1 MLHRSKIAL
10 ACSRIP
16 VLLRGAAWL
25 GQGKGR
31 FRVLDHL
38 AMPPQ
43 VAINPDMSNWERHE
57 LAAVWIGHATVL
69 LRIGGMNVITDPVF
83 SKRIGLGMGLFTL
96 GSTRRVMPAI
106 PLKELPK
113 IDLILLSHAHFDH
126 LDRPTLHRL
135 PDDITVVT
143 ARHTTSLVSDLRFRE
158 VIELDWNE
166 DIRIGGLHIRA
177 LEANH
182 WGARTIYDRHR
193 GYNGYLLETTS
204 RDNTETIDPSRR
216 VLFFGDSAYH
226 ELYRGIDPVDL
237 AIVGIGAY
245 DPWIRNHAN
254 PEQAWEMTRHV
265 RASFVLPVH
274 HSTFKQSRE
283 PFDEPLSRLLAAAGR
298 QSPSIIAHRVGD
310 SWAFDP
316 RANAFEEK

>member
-1 MLHRSKIAL
+1 MLHRSKLAV
-10 ACSRIP
+10 ACSRFP
-16 VLLRGAAWL
+16 ALLRGAAWL
-25 GQGKGR
+25 GRTKGR

-38 AMPPQ
+38 ARPPR
-43 VAINPDMSNWERHE
+43 VAVKPDLSDWDQRE
-57 LAAVWIGHATVL
+57 LSAVWIGHATVL

-106 PLKELPK
+106 TLKELPK
-113 IDLILLSHAHFDH
+113 IDLVLLSHAHFDH

-143 ARHTTSLVSDLRFRE
+143 ARHTAGLVSDLRFRE

-166 DIRIGGLHIRA
+166 DIRIGGLHIQA

-193 GYNGYLLETTS
+193 GYNGYMLETMPHNSNDLT
-204 RDNTETIDPSRR
+204 DTSRR

-226 ELYRGIDPVDL
+226 ELYRGFDPVDL
-237 AIVGIGAY
+237 AIIGIGAY

-265 RASFVLPVH
+265 RAARVLPVH
-274 HSTFKQSRE
+274 HSTFRQSRE

-298 QSPSIIAHRVGD
+298 QSPSIIAHCVGD
-310 SWAFDP
+310 AWTFDP
-316 RANAFEEK
+316 RAEKL